1 MENVN
6 IGTIINIIILLP
18 MVIYG
23 LYIFSKDDKKN
34 NQHNKKHCQYFFA
47 RKYKKML
54 EAMTG
59 IVFAMIVFLLT
70 EKPTKNNSKTS
81 NKQKSC

>member
-6 IGTIINIIILLP
+6 IGTIINIVILLP

-34 NQHNKKHCQYFFA
+34 NQHNKKQF
-47 RKYKKML
+47 
-54 EAMTG
+54 
-59 IVFAMIVFLLT
+59 
-70 EKPTKNNSKTS
+70 
-81 NKQKSC
+81 